1 MKLIQIPMMFLFVAN
16 VGGFLIK
23 NPLRQ
28 IVMMRAV
35 STSITEALA
44 VNVFDVSAV
53 MHELSCDC
61 EQHPYLP
68 VYVAGF
74 ICFSYMFAMNNN
86 NDKFENLE
94 FYSEMKKNLRQIL
107 FVSFLIL
114 GKNVGSVV

>member
-1 MKLIQIPMMFLFVAN
+1 MKFIQIPMMFMFVAN
-16 VGGFLIK
+16 VGGFMIK

-28 IVMMRAV
+28 IVLMRAV

-74 ICFSYMFAMNNN
+74 ICFTYLFVADRN
-86 NDKFENLE
+86 NDKLESVE
-94 FYSEMKKNLRQIL
+94 FYAELRKNLRQIL

-114 GKNVGSVV
+114 GKNIESVV

>member
-1 MKLIQIPMMFLFVAN
+1 MKFIQIPLIMMCIAN
-16 VGGFLIK
+16 TQGFLIK
-23 NPLRQ
+23 NPLKQ

-53 MHELSCDC
+53 LHELSCDC

-68 VYVAGF
+68 VYVTGF
-74 ICFSYMFAMNNN
+74 ICFTYLFMLNNN
-86 NDKFENLE
+86 NDKLENVE
-94 FYSEMKKNLRQIL
+94 FYSELKKSLRQIL